1 MARFCCGHH
10 VFSSSL
16 CFYCASVLLLLTA
29 GCHFCQSRL
38 SLAAPHQNRYRV
50 DLLRSPPTLYLI
62 HEGLAAQNSRPTSRR
77 HREWPL
83 SLLSLYLCWYHHF
96 LDVSCQDL
104 DLAPVYREVHQS
116 CGWLFVH
123 RHRVGAPV
131 QPAVAQQILSEWACR
146 RSVYRS
152 HLGLPWTGWTW
163 LAQPSAEVAPCLAHA
178 IFAGQASAAAS
189 HESDQTQLSPQP
201 RWLED
206 RLSSLD
212 HPEPSTR
219 ARAVIFRPSLR
230 AGTASYLARSAA
242 ARGAPCACCGA
253 PKRPLSW
260 RNARPG
266 RCRPRE

>member
-62 HEGLAAQNSRPTSRR
+62 HEGLAAQNSRPTFRR

-104 DLAPVYREVHQS
+104 DLAPVYHVVHQS
-116 CGWLFVH
+116 CGWLVH
-123 RHRVGAPV
+123 PRRVGALV
-131 QPAVAQQILSEWACR
+131 QSVAAQQIHWSGTVTVVSIEAVQVLHGR
-146 RSVYRS
+146 DG
-152 HLGLPWTGWTW
+152 HGW
-163 LAQPSAEVAPCLAHA
+163 PNHRAEVASRLATLT
-178 IFAGQASAAAS
+178 GRQASAAAS

-201 RWLED
+201 
-206 RLSSLD
+206 
-212 HPEPSTR
+212 
-219 ARAVIFRPSLR
+219 
-230 AGTASYLARSAA
+230 
-242 ARGAPCACCGA
+242 
-253 PKRPLSW
+253 
-260 RNARPG
+260 
-266 RCRPRE
+266 